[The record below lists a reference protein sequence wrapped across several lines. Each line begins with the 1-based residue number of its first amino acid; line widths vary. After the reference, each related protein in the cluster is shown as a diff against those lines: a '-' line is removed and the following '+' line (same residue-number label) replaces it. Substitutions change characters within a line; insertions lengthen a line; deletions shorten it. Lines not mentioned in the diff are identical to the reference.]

1 MKAPGQ
7 RILIVQDLLQR
18 PVKFRVKANFTSTDH
33 FIRTAP
39 LLKCQD
45 IATGPLRNLRFGFFR
60 GQSRHIQTIDGGIR
74 EIDPFVFLA
83 HSHIDSTGSNCRSQ
97 DCSPDCYG
105 NFSAGSFAFLSLV
118 FRIRCALIL
127 RILIQPALMILFH
140 IHLPSLPVPFAT
152 AAPMASPLIFCF
164 HKYLSFL
171 LYIVLVSY
179 SR

>member
-1 MKAPGQ
+1 M
-7 RILIVQDLLQR
+7 QDLLQR

-39 LLKCQD
+39 LLKCQG

-83 HSHIDSTGSNCRSQ
+83 HSHIDSAGSNCRSQ

-105 NFSAGSFAFLSLV
+105 NFSAGSFPFLSLI
-118 FRIRCALIL
+118 FRILCRVIRCGLIL
-127 RILIQPALMILFH
+127 RVLIQPALTILFL
-140 IHLPSLPVPFAT
+140 ILLPFLPVPFAT
-152 AAPMASPLIFCF
+152 AAPMTSPLIFCF